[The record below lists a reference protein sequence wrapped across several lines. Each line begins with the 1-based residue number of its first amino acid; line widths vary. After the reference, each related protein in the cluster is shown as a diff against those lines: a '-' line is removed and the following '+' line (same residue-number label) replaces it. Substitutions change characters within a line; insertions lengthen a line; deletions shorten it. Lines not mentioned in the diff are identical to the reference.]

1 MKKHD
6 GKIKSGNKK
15 LTAKEKQIVDISQEI
30 PAKELVPICNE
41 DTKSLPIALKEK
53 ITTALSGIAEEKML
67 AFLSTSLNCE
77 EIRQDAM
84 RVIRKETTYI
94 AIITKNLDA
103 AMNQGLL
110 YFMTDSKTG
119 ENLGVLVD
127 QKHKSRGFV
136 QIEESIR
143 TDLVENITNI
153 AIQQQLLHMTEVIN
167 DVRSRV
173 IALQESHDSDLF
185 GSIKGMH
192 QQLLQ
197 IKDAKNPDTRKQL
210 TANAITVLNEVR
222 GKVETAILN
231 TLKNIADVPDSDVSI
246 IGKIIRDK
254 NFLTNTVE
262 QYNRIEELFSYY
274 LTATQL
280 LGYAYAFLDE
290 PQSYEDIFSPSPEL
304 IDNPNLQKLLL
315 AENLFEETIGETW
328 YKNPEKYLQEIKEQS
343 HTLFLESHDTI
354 EIEITGKELLEAIK
368 YGETEDNTDSKEK
381 ISAN

>member
-1 MKKHD
+1 
-6 GKIKSGNKK
+6 
-15 LTAKEKQIVDISQEI
+15 
-30 PAKELVPICNE
+30 
-41 DTKSLPIALKEK
+41 
-53 ITTALSGIAEEKML
+53 
-67 AFLSTSLNCE
+67 
-77 EIRQDAM
+77 
-84 RVIRKETTYI
+84 
-94 AIITKNLDA
+94 
-103 AMNQGLL
+103 
-110 YFMTDSKTG
+110 
-119 ENLGVLVD
+119 
-127 QKHKSRGFV
+127 
-136 QIEESIR
+136 
-143 TDLVENITNI
+143 
-153 AIQQQLLHMTEVIN
+153 MTEVIN

-210 TANAITVLNEVR
+210 TANTITVLNEVR
-222 GKVETAILN
+222 GKAETAILN
-231 TLKNIADVPDSDVSI
+231 ALKDIADVPDSDVSI

-254 NFLTNTVE
+254 NFLANTVE

-354 EIEITGKELLEAIK
+354 EIEITGKELLEAIE
-368 YGETEDNTDSKEK
+368 YGGTEDNTDSKEK
-381 ISAN
+381 ISTN

>member
-1 MKKHD
+1 
-6 GKIKSGNKK
+6 
-15 LTAKEKQIVDISQEI
+15 
-30 PAKELVPICNE
+30 
-41 DTKSLPIALKEK
+41 
-53 ITTALSGIAEEKML
+53 
-67 AFLSTSLNCE
+67 
-77 EIRQDAM
+77 
-84 RVIRKETTYI
+84 
-94 AIITKNLDA
+94 
-103 AMNQGLL
+103 MNQGLL
-110 YFMTDSKTG
+110 DFMTDSKTG